1 VERLG
6 DEAIRVLS
14 VAAVVGREFEISM
27 LAEIADVDEDSLV
40 DLLETAV
47 SAAVLIES
55 DVADQYRFGHA
66 LIQHSLYE
74 ELSPTRRQRT
84 HQRIAQALEAQ
95 TSGDDLA
102 RLAELAH
109 HWVAATRPAHLDKA
123 LGYVRR
129 AGDAARDALAP
140 EDAVRWYEQA
150 LDLVAR
156 QSPADEC
163 QRAELLAALGT
174 AQRQAARPEHRDT
187 LFEAASLA
195 QQLSMDETLI
205 RAALGF
211 IAGGTHVQVG
221 DNRAKAVIRAA
232 LDRIGPDSMPIRA
245 RLLAG
250 LASAHD
256 AGTEWRD
263 CQRLMLEAVDIAR
276 RVDDEVVFLEVFDL
290 AYYMLATPDRRDQ
303 HLDDTERALAI
314 ADRLGDPVLRIRIR
328 NLMMWARYQQA
339 DIAGADAVL
348 SEIQTLTETVGL
360 AYLRYR
366 HAYFVTGRLLLAGRA
381 TEAEKANERLL
392 ELGTAGDI
400 PEAMAIFGALLYAI
414 RSHQGRLSE
423 IADLFVD
430 AARNNPSIPQLRSA
444 ATLLLSEVGRIDEAC
459 ERLAAEK
466 ANGFDYPYDMLWLAA
481 MANVTDA
488 AATVKDRP
496 AAQALC
502 ERLAPFAAHV
512 ISPAGIYVMG
522 AIARP
527 LARAAALLADYDQAE
542 RWFEMAH
549 DIHGRL
555 QAPFWIALGQLDH
568 ADLCLVR
575 RAEGDVARARELA
588 SAAAATSSE
597 YGCAHLTERAASL
610 LAAI

>member
-1 VERLG
+1 
-6 DEAIRVLS
+6 
-14 VAAVVGREFEISM
+14 
-27 LAEIADVDEDSLV
+27 
-40 DLLETAV
+40 
-47 SAAVLIES
+47 
-55 DVADQYRFGHA
+55 
-66 LIQHSLYE
+66 
-74 ELSPTRRQRT
+74 
-84 HQRIAQALEAQ
+84 
-95 TSGDDLA
+95 
-102 RLAELAH
+102 
-109 HWVAATRPAHLDKA
+109 
-123 LGYVRR
+123 
-129 AGDAARDALAP
+129 
-140 EDAVRWYEQA
+140 
-150 LDLVAR
+150 
-156 QSPADEC
+156 
-163 QRAELLAALGT
+163 
-174 AQRQAARPEHRDT
+174 
-187 LFEAASLA
+187 
-195 QQLSMDETLI
+195 
-205 RAALGF
+205 
-211 IAGGTHVQVG
+211 
-221 DNRAKAVIRAA
+221 
-232 LDRIGPDSMPIRA
+232 
-245 RLLAG
+245 
-250 LASAHD
+250 
-256 AGTEWRD
+256 
-263 CQRLMLEAVDIAR
+263 
-276 RVDDEVVFLEVFDL
+276 
-290 AYYMLATPDRRDQ
+290 
-303 HLDDTERALAI
+303 
-314 ADRLGDPVLRIRIR
+314 
-328 NLMMWARYQQA
+328 
-339 DIAGADAVL
+339 
-348 SEIQTLTETVGL
+348 L

-597 YGCAHLTERAASL
+597 YECAHLTERAASL